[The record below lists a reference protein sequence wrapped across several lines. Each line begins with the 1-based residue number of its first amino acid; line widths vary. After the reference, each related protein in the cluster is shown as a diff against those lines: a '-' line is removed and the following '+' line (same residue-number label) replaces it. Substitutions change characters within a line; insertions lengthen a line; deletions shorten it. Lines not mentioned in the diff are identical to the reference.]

1 MKNHS
6 PKRPNASECVGIQ
19 THKTHRAT
27 LLINQIEAALLE
39 SHGRR
44 LGYKDMA
51 AYGGLSTSALFEWLA
66 GSPLRQV
73 EATIRLLEQV
83 PETKRCDIIRKV
95 CQILPTIQHARI
107 CWRESQTSMLA
118 NLMETRAGLVL
129 IEGDEEAVGFVASAI
144 GHTSA
149 RRGPQSRCTCGIDVR
164 IPDRFVPVQGVFY
177 LNQPLSRVLLCEH
190 VRNMWPTVV
199 KC

>member
-1 MKNHS
+1 
-6 PKRPNASECVGIQ
+6 
-19 THKTHRAT
+19 
-27 LLINQIEAALLE
+27 
-39 SHGRR
+39 
-44 LGYKDMA
+44 
-51 AYGGLSTSALFEWLA
+51 
-66 GSPLRQV
+66 
-73 EATIRLLEQV
+73 
-83 PETKRCDIIRKV
+83 
-95 CQILPTIQHARI
+95 
-107 CWRESQTSMLA
+107 
-118 NLMETRAGLVL
+118 LMETRAGLVL

-199 KC
+199 KCKDNVVLMVGTWPAMTPDILHEVVSLTKHSLVIIADQANHSSLYHNGEAKRLPAECHLMTAKLQANRNLELNLSLVQEPVLTRSGVLEMV